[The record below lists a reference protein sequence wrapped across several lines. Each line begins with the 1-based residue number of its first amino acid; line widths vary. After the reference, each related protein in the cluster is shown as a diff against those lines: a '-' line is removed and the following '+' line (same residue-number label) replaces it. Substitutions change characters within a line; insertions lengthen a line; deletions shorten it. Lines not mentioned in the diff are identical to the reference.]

1 MRKILGIFLA
11 GVMIVGA
18 GGTALAA
25 TDTSTVNVTVAA
37 IDVLQ
42 VTDGGTISLNQVSG
56 NDITGDPDNTA
67 TLSYTH
73 NFSTNRMITAQVLE
87 GGMPAGTQDISLT
100 VAVTGGAGEVTI
112 VSGGTRN
119 MNPLAVWNNIPRGGD
134 QQCGGDVRRRL
145 PPPPEPRPDPTPS
158 RLHSPARTSPSRL
171 ITPIPSRGQHLSHL
185 PVKGF
190 RSHRAL
196 HAPASF
202 DH

>member
-100 VAVTGGAGEVTI
+100 VAVTGGAGEVTL

-119 MNPLAVWNNIPRGGD
+119 MNPLAVWNNIPRGAISNAAVTYAAAATASGTEAGSYTFTVTFTSTD
-134 QQCGGDVRRRL
+134 Q
-145 PPPPEPRPDPTPS
+145 S
-158 RLHSPARTSPSRL
+158 
-171 ITPIPSRGQHLSHL
+171 
-185 PVKGF
+185 
-190 RSHRAL
+190 
-196 HAPASF
+196 
-202 DH
+202 